1 MTAKPQTAK
10 PPAPPRQNH
19 LGSSISEIDLS
30 QVPVVELVKLK
41 EKVDF
46 LLTKDAHN
54 IGDNDL
60 LLEYVIRLRTKD
72 GVMSRNEGAH
82 RLNAILHP
90 RLLSDAPSR
99 FETAFMQ
106 NIFSPVNADAY
117 DLFDSASNTNNPLS
131 YIRSQTN
138 NATSTAVPA
147 SLGLMNIP
155 GE

>member
-1 MTAKPQTAK
+1 MPAKPQTAK
-10 PPAPPRQNH
+10 PPAPPKQKRPE
-19 LGSSISEIDLS
+19 LTISEIDLS
-30 QVPVVELVKLK
+30 QIPVAELVKLK

-46 LLTKDAHN
+46 LLSKDAHS

-60 LLEYVIRLRTKD
+60 VLEYTVKLRTKNGIVSD
-72 GVMSRNEGAH
+72 NEGVH

-106 NIFSPVNADAY
+106 NIFAPVNADAY
-117 DLFDSASNTNNPLS
+117 DLFDSSTNTNNPLS
-131 YIRSQTN
+131 YIRSQT
-138 NATSTAVPA
+138 AGIAGMPQH
-147 SLGLMNIP
+147 SLGMVGLP

>member
-10 PPAPPRQNH
+10 PPAPPKQKRPE
-19 LGSSISEIDLS
+19 LTISEIDLS
-30 QVPVVELVKLK
+30 KVPVSELVKLK
-41 EKVDF
+41 EQVDF

-60 LLEYVIRLRTKD
+60 VLEYTVKLRTKD
-72 GVMSRNEGAH
+72 GVVSDNEGVH

-106 NIFSPVNADAY
+106 NIFAPVNADAY